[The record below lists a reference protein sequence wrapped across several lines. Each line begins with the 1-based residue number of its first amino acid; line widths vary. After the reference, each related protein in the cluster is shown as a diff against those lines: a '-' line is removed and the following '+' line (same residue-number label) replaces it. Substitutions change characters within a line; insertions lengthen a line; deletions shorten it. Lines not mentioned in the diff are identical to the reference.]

1 MRNKGNTMNLHD
13 VELFDMTTNK
23 VPWSKTTTPILKTVF
38 SRPKFV
44 ETSRVLTY
52 KPTGEKYKVMKV
64 VPGWFEKI
72 KVGEIKET
80 DQTWKSDDTL
90 DKIFT
95 KMAKK
100 VENNENNA

>member
-1 MRNKGNTMNLHD
+1 MNLHD

-64 VPGWFEKI
+64 VPGYFEWNQ
-72 KVGEIKET
+72 VGEVKEM
-80 DQTWKSDDTL
+80 DQTWKNDDVL
-90 DKIFT
+90 DKIFV
-95 KMAKK
+95 KLAKK
-100 VENNENNA
+100 SENNA

>member
-1 MRNKGNTMNLHD
+1 MKNLND
-13 VELFDMTTNK
+13 VEFFDTVTKK
-23 VPWSKTTTPILKTVF
+23 VPWSKTTTPKLKSVF
-38 SRPKFV
+38 NKPEFV
-44 ETSRVLTY
+44 ETPRVLTY

-100 VENNENNA
+100 VENNENKA